1 MKKEEIE
8 PNTVYF
14 TNNIEVL
21 AEVVKKTGEVK
32 KNDILKEDF
41 TLRLGKYLYTRTGMV
56 LVSFDEKKEL
66 NGCIVISKQRDNLGE
81 YLWLDFAWISP
92 KCPDLKKKFYDEIVG
107 TCKMRGIRRIQAR
120 MSRGFKA
127 MQKLYG
133 VYEISKIIE
142 KEVK

>member
-1 MKKEEIE
+1 MKKEDII
-8 PNTVYF
+8 PDTVYF

-21 AEVVKKTGEVK
+21 AEVVKKTDEVK

-41 TLRLGKYLYTRTGMV
+41 SFRLGKYLYTRTGMV

-81 YLWLDFAWISP
+81 YLWIDFAWIDP
-92 KCPDLKKKFYDEIVG
+92 RCNYLREKFEEEIIG
-107 TCKMRGIRRIQAR
+107 TCKVRGIKRIQTR

-133 VYEISKIIE
+133 VYEIAKIIE
-142 KEVK
+142 KEVT

>member
-1 MKKEEIE
+1 MKKEDIE
-8 PNTVYF
+8 PDTVYF

-21 AEVVKKTGEVK
+21 AEVVKKTDEVK
-32 KNDILKEDF
+32 KNDILKEEF

-81 YLWLDFAWISP
+81 YLWIDFAWIDPS
-92 KCPDLKKKFYDEIVG
+92 CNYLREKFKEEIIG
-107 TCKMRGIRRIQAR
+107 TCKIRGIKRIQAR

-133 VYEISKIIE
+133 VYEIAKIIE
-142 KEVK
+142 KEVI